1 MLIDVFVDEAG
12 DLGFNLRSS
21 KTFVV
26 SYFTTQDSQ
35 RIRTD
40 TKRLLKRINNKY
52 KRKIS
57 EFKFSKDS
65 CEIKN
70 RFFNLIKEMDIC
82 IGYVAIEKR
91 AVKDELKDKPLIL
104 YNYLIVNYPITNIL
118 SRYNLTK
125 ISFILDKNLTKEARR
140 MFDDYLKGKVS
151 WKSFL
156 MSKDEPAINICHLDS
171 QEDPCIQVADYLADA
186 IFSKFEHNNNIYY
199 DLIKDKIQ
207 FKDSWGRL
215 NW

>member
-12 DLGFNLRSS
+12 DLGFNIRSS

-35 RIRTD
+35 RIHTD

-70 RFFNLIKEMDIC
+70 QFFNLIKEMDIC
-82 IGYVAIEKR
+82 IGCVAIEKR
-91 AVKDELKDKPLIL
+91 AVKDELRDKPLIL
-104 YNYLIVNYPITNIL
+104 YNYLIVNYAITNIL
-118 SRYNLTK
+118 SRYNPTK
-125 ISFILDKNLTKEARR
+125 ISFILDKSLTKE
-140 MFDDYLKGKVS
+140 
-151 WKSFL
+151 
-156 MSKDEPAINICHLDS
+156 
-171 QEDPCIQVADYLADA
+171 
-186 IFSKFEHNNNIYY
+186 
-199 DLIKDKIQ
+199 
-207 FKDSWGRL
+207 
-215 NW
+215 